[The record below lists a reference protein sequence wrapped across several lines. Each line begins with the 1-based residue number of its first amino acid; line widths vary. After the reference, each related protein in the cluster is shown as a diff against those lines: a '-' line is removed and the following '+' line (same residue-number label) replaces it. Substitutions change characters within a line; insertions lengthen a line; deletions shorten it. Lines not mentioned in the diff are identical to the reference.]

1 MNIFDWL
8 AIAGLVV
15 IVALATYAWVL
26 WRRVWRQR
34 QELQRVSRERDERLA
49 EDIRFLAQSLMT
61 GQLPLIEGSIRIKV
75 LLDNYQGALRSGID
89 TEVFTLLYDATADI
103 PTHQGW
109 KDLPKNE
116 RNAYRQR
123 MEQLEAEHG
132 ARARL
137 AAEELGNGLT

>member
-49 EDIRFLAQSLMT
+49 EDIRFLAQSLTT

-89 TEVFTLLYDATADI
+89 IDVFTLLYDATADI
-103 PTHQGW
+103 PTHQAW
-109 KDLPKNE
+109 KDLPKDE
-116 RNAYRQR
+116 RNVYRQR

-137 AAEELGNGLT
+137 AAEDLGSGLN